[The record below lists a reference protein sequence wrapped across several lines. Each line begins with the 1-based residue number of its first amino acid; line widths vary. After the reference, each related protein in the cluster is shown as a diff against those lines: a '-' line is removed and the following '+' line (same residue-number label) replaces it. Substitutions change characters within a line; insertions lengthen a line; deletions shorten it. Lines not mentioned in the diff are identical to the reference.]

1 QPIQPYHFERD
12 MRTRKGP
19 KRLRPWDLGLP
30 TRQARYHD
38 VFHQL
43 DIDPLNECMNTTL
56 LSNYVSKM
64 GMVNKRALTKLT
76 MRSQRKLSKAI
87 KRAKMMG
94 IMPIHSQSPRGLL
107 NFSTLQ

>member
-1 QPIQPYHFERD
+1 
-12 MRTRKGP
+12 MRTRKTP
-19 KRLRPWDLGLP
+19 KRLKPWDLGLP
-30 TRQARYHD
+30 TRQAKYHD

-43 DIDPLNECMNTTL
+43 NIDPMDECMNTTL
-56 LSNYVSKM
+56 LSSFVSKM

-107 NFSTLQ
+107 NFSKNS